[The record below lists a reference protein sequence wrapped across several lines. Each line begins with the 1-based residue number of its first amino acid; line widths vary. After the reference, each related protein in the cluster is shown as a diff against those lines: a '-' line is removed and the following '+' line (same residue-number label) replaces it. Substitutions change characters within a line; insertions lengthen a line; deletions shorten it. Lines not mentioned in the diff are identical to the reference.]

1 MRYLRHPHVASDG
14 RIAFSYLG
22 DVWIADANG
31 ANPRRLTTHAAHDDD
46 PRFSPDGQWIAF
58 TSNRMGNNDIFVVPV
73 TGGEPRQLTWHTGND
88 AVQYWTPDGK
98 GIVISS
104 PRGPHAYFS
113 PLYVVPLDGTV
124 PYALPMDAGATAGT
138 PVWRYALTAA
148 VLFAPTASRA
158 RFAGAGA
165 GIMAVALAGQ
175 LSGVAVFDV
184 GVTKGHQGDTVLF
197 SKWNSFSRI
206 GVYERTPAVDW
217 MKKHNLLG
225 QAVHYRL
232 LNADPNHYPG
242 MIIDDDLVKGKI
254 DAAVVWG
261 PIGGYFARRV
271 TSPELVVLPLKSE
284 PGVRM
289 DFGVAMGVRQG
300 EKAWRS
306 LIQQALDQSRDD
318 ISQLLREYGIP
329 LVDDKGEPIR

>member
-1 MRYLRHPHVASDG
+1 MVAAQDQDEP
-14 RIAFSYLG
+14 F
-22 DVWIADANG
+22 VK
-31 ANPRRLTTHAAHDDD
+31 PRALKVCDD
-46 PRFSPDGQWIAF
+46 PNNLPFSNDKGEGFENKISEMLARNLDLSLEVFHYPQRINVVRNTIRYKLPNQSEYRCDLLAGVPSDF
-58 TSNRMGNNDIFVVPV
+58 T
-73 TGGEPRQLTWHTGND
+73 
-88 AVQYWTPDGK
+88 
-98 GIVISS
+98 
-104 PRGPHAYFS
+104 
-113 PLYVVPLDGTV
+113 
-124 PYALPMDAGATAGT
+124 
-138 PVWRYALTAA
+138 
-148 VLFAPTASRA
+148 
-158 RFAGAGA
+158 
-165 GIMAVALAGQ
+165 AVATTRPYFRSTYVLVYAKGRKIDVGSVEQFLALDKSV
-175 LSGVAVFDV
+175 LSGL
-184 GVTKGHQGDTVLF
+184 K
-197 SKWNSFSRI
+197 I

-217 MKKHNLLG
+217 MKRHNLLD

-242 MIIDDDLVKGKI
+242 KIIDDDLVKGRI